1 MTDIVASFPRRIP
14 WQKGGLS
21 IIANGLFSR
30 HAQAAA
36 YDAGLTPHRVPSHID
51 PVYEDATKAGDAQAA
66 YDVIKRTLN
75 PKSVEKLAKQI
86 NGKAPIFVT
95 PFVPVR
101 NGGCNMMGVQLAHVL
116 ADCFNNAR
124 VAQDIYQVAR
134 VGRQAMDGLSRLV
147 IQPRFEG
154 RIEKDRNYVIVDDVH
169 ASGGTLATF
178 AGYIAARGGN
188 VISSYVMENA
198 GKLENTPTRTPGYAA
213 QTLMYSNA
221 AVPARTLETIF
232 RKVGPHVDNTLQR
245 FCGFT
250 ASCLTARE
258 AALVIQHGTGLK
270 SALAS
275 RVP

>member
-1 MTDIVASFPRRIP
+1 MTDAVVSFPRRIP
-14 WQKGGLS
+14 WQKGGLC

-30 HAQAAA
+30 NAQAVAHEA
-36 YDAGLTPHRVPSHID
+36 RLTPHRMPAHID
-51 PVYEDATKAGDAQAA
+51 PDYEDATKTGNAQAA

-75 PKSVEKLAKQI
+75 PRSVEKLAKMI
-86 NGKAPIFVT
+86 HGKSPVFVT

-116 ADCFNNAR
+116 ADCFNAR
-124 VAQDIYQVAR
+124 VADDVYQVAR

-147 IQPRFEG
+147 IQPQFNG
-154 RIEKDRNYVIVDDVH
+154 TIAKDRNYVIVDDVH

-178 AGYIAARGGN
+178 ASYIAARGGN

-198 GKLENTPTRTPGYAA
+198 GSLDNTPTLSPGYAA
-213 QTLMYSNA
+213 QKLMYSNA
-221 AVPARTLETIF
+221 AVTPRTLETLF

-258 AALVIQHGTGLK
+258 AALVVQHGTGLK